1 MFLGGLTLL
10 ISMSL
15 MPRRIVVSFVIISQR
30 LAFIKNNTKKET
42 FGQYSLIL
50 VQQQDALKLNQFYII
65 DSLPFSLYN
74 KNLNIR
80 QKSIHCSQRMT
91 MNLKKKIQIQKI
103 IYTRCFCVT
112 FFLLTSCTVCRTL
125 KSNKIKRIKVDH

>member
-10 ISMSL
+10 ISLSL

-91 MNLKKKIQIQKI
+91 MNLKKNPNTENNL
-103 IYTRCFCVT
+103 Y
-112 FFLLTSCTVCRTL
+112 
-125 KSNKIKRIKVDH
+125 